1 MSNAF
6 QNGGALDAQRQ
17 HWQATFLSMPEM
29 FGLEASYAAQQAAE
43 AFRRAGKRRI
53 LELGSGQG
61 RDTLFFLR
69 RGFEVC
75 AVDYSEPGLR
85 DLLER
90 AERAALRRRLRTVVH
105 DVRKPLPFEAVSYEA
120 CFSHML
126 YCMAL
131 TTAEIEALSDEI
143 HRVLKPDGLSFYTAR
158 SLKDP
163 DYGTG
168 IHRGE
173 NLYELEGG
181 FIVHFFCREM
191 VERLAKGYQVLSV
204 EEFEETELPKRL
216 YLVGLRKGGG

>member
-1 MSNAF
+1 MMGSL
-6 QNGGALDAQRQ
+6 QNGGALDGQRQ
-17 HWQATFLSMPEM
+17 HWQATFSSRPEM
-29 FGLEASYAAQQAAE
+29 FGVEASYAAQQAAE
-43 AFRRAGKRRI
+43 AFGQAGKQRI

-90 AERAALRRRLRTVVH
+90 AERAGFRRGLRTVVH
-105 DVRKPLPFEAVSYEA
+105 DVRQPLPFEAASYEA

-131 TTAEIEALSDEI
+131 TLAEIEALSTEI
-143 HRVLKPDGLSFYTAR
+143 HRVLKPGGLNFYTAR
-158 SLKDP
+158 NLKDP
-163 DYGTG
+163 DFGTG
-168 IHRGE
+168 IYRGDA
-173 NLYELEGG
+173 LYELEGG
-181 FIVHFFCREM
+181 FIVHFFSREM
-191 VERLAKGYQVLSV
+191 VERLAKGYRVLSV

-216 YLVGLRKGGG
+216 YLVGLRKGSV